1 MKKLPPKVKVEVI
14 KKGPPADT
22 LTGAL
27 FGTMETETMDEYKGK
42 FDCSLGNLL
51 CVVDGHY
58 NSCSRWVEPQL
69 IFLMTMMIYRVA
81 VD

>member
-51 CVVDGHY
+51 CVVDTIPTKNG
-58 NSCSRWVEPQL
+58 RELVEKWVSE
-69 IFLMTMMIYRVA
+69 LMTNF
-81 VD
+81 